1 MGPTQAGTL
10 IPTLTTPTL
19 VIWGGCDYLLPAHHA
34 QTAVNLLPT
43 GRLSVLPDCGHL
55 PHVEQPDRF
64 TTVLG
69 DWLTEHHDQSHSPSP
84 APLSDLDP
92 GEGSS
97 MASLDR
103 RTA

>member
-1 MGPTQAGTL
+1 MC
-10 IPTLTTPTL
+10 IRDR

-34 QTAVNLLPT
+34 QTAVNLLPN

-64 TTVLG
+64 TAVLS
-69 DWLTEHHDQSHSPSP
+69 DWLTEHHNPTQ
-84 APLSDLDP
+84 APQPDLDTD
-92 GEGSS
+92 EKSS
-97 MASLDR
+97 MNTLHR